1 MTKKKSRNDSLRGSV
16 DTFKREL
23 DVLLTAVEEHSP
35 DTDDAD
41 QLCSIDLNTP
51 DDPDSEDDLPQ
62 IVAVRLDT
70 EASEVGADPD
80 DAFYRL
86 ETLIFGEPSMLAA
99 AATSLVGTLMSSD
112 MPDAGKQEAL
122 LRMLL
127 NILDDPSTKHLL
139 MDTLT
144 KFQQCVE
151 VDESSAEKRM
161 LKKQIRV
168 CDKSQIH

>member
-23 DVLLTAVEEHSP
+23 DVLLTAVEEHS
-35 DTDDAD
+35 
-41 QLCSIDLNTP
+41 LEN
-51 DDPDSEDDLPQ
+51 DLPQ
-62 IVAVRLDT
+62 IVAVRLSTDD
-70 EASEVGADPD
+70 SESGVAPENSSHS
-80 DAFYRL
+80 RL
-86 ETLIFGEPSMLAA
+86 ETLVFGGTPMLAA
-99 AATSLVGTLMSSD
+99 AATSLVGVVMSSD
-112 MPDAGKQEAL
+112 MPDAEKQEAL
-122 LRMLL
+122 LSMLL
-127 NILDDPSTKHLL
+127 NILNDPSTKHLL